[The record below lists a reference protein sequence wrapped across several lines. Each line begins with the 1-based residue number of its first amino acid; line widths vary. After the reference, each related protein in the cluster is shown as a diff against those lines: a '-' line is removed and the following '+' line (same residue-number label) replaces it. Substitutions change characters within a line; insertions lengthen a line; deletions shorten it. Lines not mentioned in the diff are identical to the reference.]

1 MVEKLVSLLL
11 REKNSKKKDII
22 KFEVNKFENLIGI
35 PITINE
41 AHKIFTSLGF
51 NCKKSKKDLKIE
63 IPLGDQILTKM
74 WI

>member
-11 REKNSKKKDII
+11 REKILKKDII

-51 NCKKSKKDLKIE
+51 NCKKSKKRFE
-63 IPLGDQILTKM
+63 N
-74 WI
+74 